1 MAPVGRITT
10 PSSDDGTPQPRRDL
24 RKHVPWSGVLQTA
37 RGPFQ
42 CRVVDISPGGVK
54 LSLAAEIPIGQPVT
68 LIVAG
73 LGAFR
78 GEIVWQNDGMMGVKF
93 AEEASRG

>member
-1 MAPVGRITT
+1 MGPNSAPW
-10 PSSDDGTPQPRRDL
+10 SDDGTPESRRDL

-54 LSLAAEIPIGQPVT
+54 LSLGAEIPIGQPVT

-78 GEIVWQNDGMMGVKF
+78 GEVVWEEKGMLGVKF
-93 AEEASRG
+93 AEDSSRS